1 MKSSFINLSNHY
13 ITEKTRRNKSL
24 NEEEIYEKSNNYI
37 ILTDGGLPIYTRY
50 SDELKISSFISTLS
64 AIIHK
69 FNLSVDENNKEE
81 LK

>member
-24 NEEEIYEKSNNYI
+24 TEEEIYEKSNNYI

>member
-1 MKSSFINLSNHY
+1 MKSSFINVNKHY
-13 ITEKTRRNKSL
+13 ITEKTKRNKNI
-24 NEEEIYEKSNNYI
+24 NEEEIYNKSNNYF

-69 FNLSVDENNKEE
+69 FNLSVNEKNKEE